1 MLSLKVRSV
10 LYLQNEKVVEHGHF
24 SHSMFYIYR
33 GSIQIRGPHGELQ
46 KELGAGSIFGEIPMV
61 MGFRS
66 CVEVVA
72 STACDMFVLEKED
85 LDEVMGHYHNMKPKV
100 EHEAQAKIEDAARV
114 LDDSRKEQASAG
126 THGYSGNHERLSTT
140 DGAQRAKH
148 ARGSWQRKS
157 KKNSIHPALLLDRD
171 VERQDRDR
179 GKAGDRSPRPIVWVR
194 LWIKRLGKHHHVWDI
209 LELMMALLSVVL
221 VTYEASFESRSA
233 ALTVAL
239 YLSEL
244 ACWISFAVRHKSLL
258 FCRQPGETSDGVD
271 PLSFCLEMLANLPIE
286 LVAIGGGLL
295 THQVAVM
302 RLNRVLRYQRIH
314 VSFAQLE
321 ESFAT
326 MVTPVRA
333 AKLLVTIFLV
343 AHCTSCFWFLSR
355 RSEGPQAGDDYVS
368 SIYWSV
374 ATMTSTGYGDI
385 SPDTSMQRVVAS
397 CTMILGQIVF
407 GVVLATV
414 AATLANSAKTRV
426 KAESHLAAVRRFLID
441 HHVKPELRNKVVLYF
456 QRYWQRYNGNPVA
469 DVFNAM
475 PKSLQGELCKE
486 QYGSLI
492 DGFPL
497 FRGVGQSLMQQVM
510 LSMQRQFVMPN
521 DTILQKGDHGK
532 LMYFILRGVV
542 DVMGGDNHSVVT
554 QLGQGRSFGEVGMLF
569 QKPRLNTVRAA
580 TFCELMT
587 ISLADVRK
595 ASVHYPAF
603 VELLEDIERSE
614 AHFNAVEQAVV
625 LNDTV
630 ASAGFDRK
638 GNWAIVKALPVL
650 IRPKKTGLKPLN
662 RRSVL
667 RGYEDTPS
675 SNLLTPPSLR
685 QRMIQGY
692 RTLPTLNP
700 ASKFAHG
707 WEMLQIA
714 VSTIVVFTVPFQAA
728 FAMTDAGL
736 TTFHLLTDAVFYLDL
751 FIKLHTAYFNENGLL
766 VIDVGSTILHSLQ
779 TNFLADLMSVLPVDW
794 LVLLATGGSMRAGS
808 IARGNRMLRFYK
820 IMQFFNYH
828 QATIGQDSGLIEM
841 SRFVTV
847 TAVLTNFM
855 ACVWFM
861 LACFR
866 DNECV
871 GDTWAS
877 AEGAALSDAPIS
889 TQYVV
894 SLYWATAT
902 MTAVGY
908 GDVHAST
915 RVEMVVS
922 IVTMLVG
929 TLLFGYFIGNLAASI
944 ANADYQRARCSEK
957 LDGLRKYLKR
967 PGMDQAVAQRIENY
981 HEYLW
986 LRNKGMQAHTLFSD
1000 LPRALQAELCLDV
1013 YRDAIQR
1020 VPLFRESE
1028 VSFLR
1033 HLSLVMRPLILL
1045 KGEYVVRKGDIGQEM
1060 FFIHRGK
1067 VDVVSE
1073 DGLTIFASMEQ
1084 GSFFGE
1090 ISLMNNCPRTAS
1102 IRASTNCDLFILS
1115 KRDFDEVLQSFPKMK
1130 DKLNLS
1136 AASRM
1141 EKIAKRRKA
1150 KPTGSGDQSFVI
1162 PGRAG
1167 AVKRKDTMGAITMPH
1182 IPPSPGASAPT
1193 TPTPTVE
1200 PVENKGM
1207 YSGVSIL
1214 VTTCNG
1220 AAGAQRNAL
1229 PKWVPPVEVTADDC
1243 SEDSEDEPC
1252 CEDDK
1257 DCVSQRSTLAKE
1269 GSNHAVHAIHLDKG
1283 RSVSASSKASVS
1295 AGTTLTEADQQPAER
1310 DSAEA
1315 SEADDDVQDPE
1326 AAPEKERLGQTAR
1339 FFMCLFK
1346 PLQYLLKKMR
1356 LPTVFSRQTLGMNLL
1371 DGLFFLS
1378 VLVLAFTVPYEVA
1391 FGKDAMLFWRLNLTL
1406 EVIFLLE
1413 LCVKFHT
1420 AIPLENGEVLSTT
1433 ESIAAHYIKEGSCWR
1448 DILALAPLDLAVVGF
1463 ASAALQRKLAV
1474 FRLIKLLRIP
1484 AITQYFDLWGSGLK
1498 SPIMLLRVARFAII
1512 ILLTTHDLACGWY
1525 MVSCPDS
1532 CVSKGWVLQVEND
1545 NENRMW
1551 YFNAVY
1557 WAMATMTTTGYG
1569 DFRAHNNVERIFA
1582 MLVMVGGKVL
1592 FGMVLGNIASMLAN
1606 ADYQRVKYKDKVD
1619 AIDKHFDDR
1628 AIPTEIRSRV
1638 MKYYEYLWQLQKG
1651 LSFSALFDDMPYTL
1665 KADVAWNINKGLLQQ
1680 VPILRQDDNGFYS
1693 MLSLELQPQHF
1704 LHGDWIQKEGD
1715 ICNDIVF
1722 ISKGY
1727 VEVVHGDQV
1736 VHVKPTNSF
1745 FGDNKFLS
1753 GTPHSQS
1760 FRAATDVEVLVL
1772 NADSLHRT
1780 LAYFPKIQAKL
1791 QGHLSRKA

>member
-1 MLSLKVRSV
+1 MFDIVFVIELSIEIYKAFSTEGHLQRSAATVTTALAGNERPWLSLFVDAMSVLPTDIVAVLLGGRLWLHTLALCRLNRVLRFRRIVVFISNWEFELSATAFRVQAVKFAVFITAVCHMQACAWYMIACDVDSCRDGRWLQDLTEHDSAIAKRYFTALYWAVTTSTSTGYGDLQAQVLGEKVFAIFNMTFGVFLFGYLFGSVASALANSDGRRAFFEEQVNGARRHMIHEEVDPSLTARCLKYLKYIWARKSGANCANLFQDMPISLQAEVSRASYSKMLQESHIFKSCDEGFLRMLSLKVRSV
-10 LYLQNEKVVEHGHF
+10 LYLKNEKVVEHGHF

-61 MGFRS
+61 LGFRS
-66 CVEVVA
+66 CVEVIA

-85 LDEVMGHYHNMKPKV
+85 LDEVMGHYHNMKSKV
-100 EHEAQAKIEDAARV
+100 EREAQAKIEQAARR
-114 LDDSRKEQASAG
+114 LDDLKAVRESAG
-126 THGYSGNHERLSTT
+126 STSTERSSTLDSGARRT
-140 DGAQRAKH
+140 KH

-171 VERQDRDR
+171 VERQDQPQ
-179 GKAGDRSPRPIVWVR
+179 GECGDLPPSLIVRVR
-194 LWIKRLGKHHHVWDI
+194 QWIKRLGKQHHFWDI
-209 LELMMALLSVVL
+209 LELVMALLSVVL
-221 VTYEASFESRSA
+221 VTYEASFGSRSTGI
-233 ALTVAL
+233 TVAL

-244 ACWISFAVRHKSLL
+244 ACWTSFAVRHKSLL
-258 FCRQPGETSDGVD
+258 CCCHPGQTSQGVNPLNFCVEIIS
-271 PLSFCLEMLANLPIE
+271 NLPIE
-286 LVAIGGGLL
+286 LVVIGGGGSLL
-295 THQVAVM
+295 TNQVAVM
-302 RLNRVLRYQRIH
+302 RLNRILRYQRIH

-355 RSEGPQAGDDYVS
+355 QSESPKAGDDYIS

-385 SPDTSMQRVVAS
+385 SPDTSTQRIVAS

-441 HHVKPELRNKVVLYF
+441 HHVKPELRSKVVLYF
-456 QRYWQRYNGNPVA
+456 KRYWQRYNGNPVA

-486 QYGSLI
+486 EYGNLI
-492 DGFPL
+492 NGFPL

-510 LSMQRQFVMPN
+510 LLMERQFVMPN

-542 DVMGGDNHSVVT
+542 DVMGGDNISVVT
-554 QLGQGRSFGEVGMLF
+554 QLGRGRSFGEVGMLF
-569 QKPRLNTVRAA
+569 QRPRLNTVRAA

-614 AHFNAVEQAVV
+614 AHFNAAEQAVT

-650 IRPKKTGLKPLN
+650 IRPKKTALKPLN
-662 RRSVL
+662 QLSVL
-667 RGYEDTPS
+667 RVYEHAPS
-675 SNLLTPPSLR
+675 TNLLTPPSLR
-685 QRMIQGY
+685 QRIIRRY

-714 VSTIVVFTVPFQAA
+714 VSTIVVITVPFQAA

-751 FIKLHTAYFNENGLL
+751 VIKLHTAYFNENGVL
-766 VIDVGSTILHSLQ
+766 VIDVGSTILHSLR

-808 IARGNRMLRFYK
+808 LARGNRMLRFYK

-847 TAVLTNFM
+847 TAVLTNLM

-866 DNECV
+866 EHECV

-877 AEGAALSDAPIS
+877 GEGAALSDAPIF
-889 TQYVV
+889 TQYIV

-922 IVTMLVG
+922 IATMLIG

-967 PGMDQAVAQRIENY
+967 PGMDKTVAQRIENY

-1073 DGLTIFASMEQ
+1073 DGLNIFASMEQ

-1115 KRDFDEVLQSFPKMK
+1115 KNDFDEVLLSFPKMK

-1136 AASRM
+1136 ANSRM
-1141 EKIAKRRKA
+1141 QKIAKRSLLKRQKA
-1150 KPTGSGDQSFVI
+1150 TSTGSNDQSFVI
-1162 PGRAG
+1162 PGRSG
-1167 AVKRKDTMGAITMPH
+1167 AVKRKDTMPCITPL
-1182 IPPSPGASAPT
+1182 PAPT
-1193 TPTPTVE
+1193 LEE

-1214 VTTCNG
+1214 VTTC
-1220 AAGAQRNAL
+1220 AGATGTQRDAQ
-1229 PKWVPPVEVTADDC
+1229 PKWVVPIEVDEDDC
-1243 SEDSEDEPC
+1243 SEAVEDDPC

-1269 GSNHAVHAIHLDKG
+1269 GSNHAVHAIHLDKD
-1283 RSVSASSKASVS
+1283 RSVS
-1295 AGTTLTEADQQPAER
+1295 AGTPSIEAGQQPAGKG
-1310 DSAEA
+1310 SAESTQA
-1315 SEADDDVQDPE
+1315 NNDTHNLTVARDTQ
-1326 AAPEKERLGQTAR
+1326 RLALSVR
-1339 FFMCLFK
+1339 FFMNLFK
-1346 PLQYLLKKMR
+1346 PLRYLLKKMR
-1356 LPTVFSRQTLGMNLL
+1356 LPVVFSRQTLAMNLL

-1391 FGKDAMLFWRLNLTL
+1391 FGKDAMLFWRLNITL

-1413 LCVKFHT
+1413 LFVKFHT

-1433 ESIAAHYIKEGSCWR
+1433 ESIAVHYIKEGSCWR
-1448 DILALAPLDLAVVGF
+1448 DVLALAPLDLIVVGF
-1463 ASAALQRKLAV
+1463 ASAAGQR
-1474 FRLIKLLRIP
+1474 
-1484 AITQYFDLWGSGLK
+1484 
-1498 SPIMLLRVARFAII
+1498 
-1512 ILLTTHDLACGWY
+1512 
-1525 MVSCPDS
+1525 
-1532 CVSKGWVLQVEND
+1532 
-1545 NENRMW
+1545 
-1551 YFNAVY
+1551 
-1557 WAMATMTTTGYG
+1557 
-1569 DFRAHNNVERIFA
+1569 
-1582 MLVMVGGKVL
+1582 
-1592 FGMVLGNIASMLAN
+1592 
-1606 ADYQRVKYKDKVD
+1606 
-1619 AIDKHFDDR
+1619 
-1628 AIPTEIRSRV
+1628 
-1638 MKYYEYLWQLQKG
+1638 
-1651 LSFSALFDDMPYTL
+1651 
-1665 KADVAWNINKGLLQQ
+1665 QQ
-1680 VPILRQDDNGFYS
+1680 
-1693 MLSLELQPQHF
+1693 
-1704 LHGDWIQKEGD
+1704 
-1715 ICNDIVF
+1715 
-1722 ISKGY
+1722 
-1727 VEVVHGDQV
+1727 
-1736 VHVKPTNSF
+1736 
-1745 FGDNKFLS
+1745 
-1753 GTPHSQS
+1753 HSQ
-1760 FRAATDVEVLVL
+1760 
-1772 NADSLHRT
+1772 
-1780 LAYFPKIQAKL
+1780 Q
-1791 QGHLSRKA
+1791 